1 MPQQGRT
8 RSGWPALASTF
19 TPGDA
24 NMPQPYPTFIRFIG
38 LDIHKKYFVAAGV
51 NRDLTQ
57 VLSPCEVPIRQLKRW
72 AEKTLTPQDAV
83 VLEMTTNTY
92 PVYDVLKPFAGSVTV
107 VHPPHV
113 ALIVRA
119 QVKTDKKA
127 AITLAQLHAA
137 GLLPGVWIPPVEV
150 RELRTLIAH
159 RRKMVK
165 LRSIAKCRLHAL
177 LQSHDIEL
185 PEGFEPFSD
194 DMRPWWE
201 ALPVSPLERCCL
213 RSDLETL
220 DFAGKQV
227 EQIELTIKELAA
239 RDERIPLL
247 VQLPGVGL
255 LTGITILAAIGDIR
269 RFPTAK
275 QLVGYAGLG
284 ARVHDSGMTHAT
296 GRITKAGRKDLRY
309 ALVEAA
315 NHAVQ
320 DHPRWKIAF
329 ARLEPRLGRS
339 KALVAIARRMLVTI
353 WHLLAEEQA
362 DRFADPTQVACGL
375 FAFAYKARVKNLPGG
390 QSALQ
395 FTRNQM
401 DRLGIGQDVLILP
414 WGTKKYK
421 LPPSKLKT

>member
-1 MPQQGRT
+1 MPQTQ
-8 RSGWPALASTF
+8 
-19 TPGDA
+19 PGLS
-24 NMPQPYPTFIRFIG
+24 RFIG

-51 NRDLTQ
+51 NRDLIQTLAPQ
-57 VLSPCEVPIRQLKRW
+57 EVPIRQLKRW
-72 AEKTLTPQDAV
+72 AEKTITTRDAV

-92 PVYDVLKPFAGSVTV
+92 PVYDTLKPCAGSVTV

-127 AITLAQLHAA
+127 ALTLAQLHAA

-150 RELRTLIAH
+150 RELRALIAH
-159 RRKMVK
+159 RKKMVR
-165 LRSIAKCRLHAL
+165 LRTIARCRLHAI

-227 EQIELTIKELAA
+227 EQIELMIKELAA
-239 RDERIPLL
+239 MDEKVPLL

-255 LTGITILAAIGDIR
+255 ITAITILAAIGDIR

-284 ARVHDSGMTHAT
+284 TRVHDSGMTHAT
-296 GRITKAGRKDLRY
+296 GRITKAGRKDLRS
-309 ALVEAA
+309 AVVEAA
-315 NHAVQ
+315 NHAVIH
-320 DHPRWKIAF
+320 HPRWKIEY

-339 KALVAIARRMLVTI
+339 KAVVAIARKMLVTI
-353 WHLLAEEQA
+353 WHLLAEEKA
-362 DRFADPTQVACGL
+362 DRFADPTQVACGF
-375 FAFAYKARVKNLPGG
+375 FAFAHRVRTRNLPGG

-395 FTRNQM
+395 FTRSQM
-401 DRLGIGQDVLILP
+401 DRLGIGQELLILP

-421 LPPSKLKT
+421 MPPSTLKANQKE

>member
-1 MPQQGRT
+1 
-8 RSGWPALASTF
+8 
-19 TPGDA
+19 
-24 NMPQPYPTFIRFIG
+24 MPQPKLTLIRFIG

-51 NRDLTQ
+51 NRDLNQ
-57 VLSPCEVPIRQLKRW
+57 ILAPQEVPIRQLKRW
-72 AEKTLTPQDAV
+72 AEKYLTMQDAV

-92 PVYDVLKPFAGSVTV
+92 PVYDALKLYARSVTV

-150 RELRTLIAH
+150 RELRALIAH
-159 RRKMVK
+159 RRKMVR
-165 LRSIAKCRLHAL
+165 LSSIAKCRLHAL
-177 LQSHDIEL
+177 LHSHDIEL

-194 DMRPWWE
+194 EMRAWWE

-213 RSDLETL
+213 RSDLDTL
-220 DFAGKQV
+220 DFARKQV
-227 EQIELTIKELAA
+227 EQIEITIKELAA
-239 RDERIPLL
+239 KDENIPLL

-255 LTGITILAAIGDIR
+255 LNAITILAAIGDIR

-284 ARVHDSGMTHAT
+284 TRVHDSGMTRVT
-296 GRITKAGRKDLRY
+296 GRITKAGRKDLRS
-309 ALVEAA
+309 AVVEAA
-315 NHAVQ
+315 NHAIVH
-320 DHPRWKIAF
+320 HPRWKVEY

-339 KALVAIARRMLVTI
+339 KAVIAIARKMLVVI
-353 WHLLAEEQA
+353 WHLLAEEKA
-362 DRFADPTQVACGL
+362 DHFADPTQVACGF
-375 FAFAYKARVKNLPGG
+375 FAFAHRVKVKNLPGG

-395 FTRNQM
+395 FTRTQM
-401 DRLGIGQDVLILP
+401 DRLGIGQEVLILP
-414 WGTKKYK
+414 WGTKKFK
-421 LPPSKLKT
+421 LPPSSLPVNEK